1 MTNSQM
7 GDIVTVIHTKK
18 KKNILTHIT
27 HCDRYDTNGAGS
39 GHAISFTNK

>member
-18 KKNILTHIT
+18 RRIFSQTSHT
-27 HCDRYDTNGAGS
+27 VTDTNGAGS